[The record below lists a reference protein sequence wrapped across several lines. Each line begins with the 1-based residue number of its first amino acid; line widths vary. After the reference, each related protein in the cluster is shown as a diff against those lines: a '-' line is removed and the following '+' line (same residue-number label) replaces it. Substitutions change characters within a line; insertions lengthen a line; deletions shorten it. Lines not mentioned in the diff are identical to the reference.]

1 MAPEATVIA
10 VTRSTTRRGD
20 PIWTLHTAGGDRI
33 NVFDNMLEKQPW
45 ENSGYCDW
53 FEAMEIGQ
61 TDRWMSSPRL
71 LRVVKEGDISTPLR
85 CNRSPAMRSRT

>member
-1 MAPEATVIA
+1 MDTPHG
-10 VTRSTTRRGD
+10 RWRPL
-20 PIWTLHTAGGDRI
+20 PIQTKLSRALRTLHTAGGDRI

-61 TDRWMSSPRL
+61 TDRWMSSPLL

-85 CNRSPAMRSRT
+85 GNRSPAMRSRT